1 MGISAGG
8 SSDFKS
14 EMNVVPL
21 IDIVLVLLIIFLVTM
36 PVLMR
41 TITVEVP
48 RKLDD
53 QVEISVTRQISLLVK
68 ADGSV
73 IVHDGSTET
82 SINRMD
88 LAKTLR
94 PLLDEKKTEKIVFV
108 DFEDVIRWEE
118 AVSVMDTI
126 KGTARRGPDG
136 RIAEDVKVGIKIRD
150 DEHAHA
156 P

>member
-8 SSDFKS
+8 RTGFKS
-14 EMNVVPL
+14 EINVVPL
-21 IDIVLVLLIIFLVTM
+21 VDIVLVLLIIFLVTM

-68 ADGSV
+68 ADGSIV
-73 IVHDGSTET
+73 VHDGSTET
-82 SINRMD
+82 SINRID

-94 PLLDEKKTEKIVFV
+94 PLLEEKKTEKIVFV
-108 DFEDVIRWEE
+108 DFEDVVRWEE

-126 KGTARRGPDG
+126 KGTARRGTDG
-136 RIAEDVKVGIKIRD
+136 RLAEDVKVGIKIR
-150 DEHAHA
+150 ENEQA
-156 P
+156 PAP